1 MHWIIPFVLSAVM
14 GADTTGPDAVAY
26 GVAKWAN
33 GLGSHR
39 VVVQVDVSGE
49 AVWVEI
55 PWRRRDG
62 QPEQKAVLI
71 FDAATGKQVANAVV
85 VSVTA
90 ARGEIVFQPTSGAG
104 KYYVYYLPTSQPG
117 TGYFPQAAYARPQD
131 TADKAWRARLGLTE
145 EDLKK
150 GDWRKL
156 PRAQLVAFQTVH
168 EYDKFTAM
176 ERSASPEEVAQ
187 LLAANPQ
194 ADYLVFPEDRERPI
208 RMRDYLPRRW
218 IDAGPRDVLEGK
230 ACRGE
235 LYTFQI
241 GMFAV
246 RQKIEDLTITIED
259 LRPKSSAAHPIPT
272 SAIRCFNQGGIDS
285 NGQAFQKTIAVESGK
300 VGALWFGIQIPADA
314 EPGWYDGA
322 IHVAPQGEPGTRVAL
337 RLEIDNTVLADAGD
351 SQPWRHSRLRWLDST
366 IGADDQP
373 VAPFTPLVAEGTTI
387 RCMGRDV
394 QLEAT
399 GLPGCI
405 RSYFAAEM
413 TRLVAEGRPLLA
425 GPMRFVAELPDGT
438 ASAFTGERV
447 EFLKRTAGH
456 VVWRSTSHSGPLRL
470 SCQGDMEFDG
480 HLTFS
485 MELTAERAT
494 VVNDLRL
501 EIPLRGDV
509 ARYLMGMGRPGGL
522 RPAEHT
528 WHWDRKNNQDSIW
541 LGDVNAGLR
550 CQLFGDNY
558 RRPLINIHYRH
569 LPLNLPPAWH
579 NEGRGGCSIR
589 EEPDGRV
596 VLRATSGSRTV
607 VPDQPLHF
615 NFALLVTPL
624 KPLDTDGHWASRYY
638 HAYHSPDQVVQAGAN
653 VVNIHHGNDIN
664 PYINYPFLRVDKLKQ
679 YVDQAHT
686 KGLKVKI
693 YYTTRELSNHT
704 AELFA
709 LRSLGD
715 EVVVPG
721 PGGGHTWLQEH
732 LDPPYVPGWHT
743 PGVRDVA
750 FITTPDS
757 RWHNYYLEGLDW
769 LIRNVGIDG
778 LYIDDVAY
786 DRRVMQ
792 RARKILD
799 RSRPGAE
806 IDLHSWNHFND
817 RAGHACCLNLYMEHL
832 PYIDRVWIGE
842 GRDYNTPP
850 DYWLIE
856 ISGIPFGVMGEMLQG
871 GGNPWRGMVYGMTSR
886 LPYMADPRPIWKV
899 WDEFGMQGSQM
910 IGYWVPNSPVQ
921 TDHPAVLATVYQK
934 PGKALVAIASWA
946 REKVSCRLT
955 IDFAKLG
962 LDAAHAR
969 LHGPE
974 VPGFQPPATFQP
986 TDAIAI
992 EPGRGWM
999 LMIEKA
1005 E

>member
-1 MHWIIPFVLSAVM
+1 
-14 GADTTGPDAVAY
+14 
-26 GVAKWAN
+26 
-33 GLGSHR
+33 
-39 VVVQVDVSGE
+39 
-49 AVWVEI
+49 
-55 PWRRRDG
+55 
-62 QPEQKAVLI
+62 
-71 FDAATGKQVANAVV
+71 
-85 VSVTA
+85 
-90 ARGEIVFQPTSGAG
+90 
-104 KYYVYYLPTSQPG
+104 
-117 TGYFPQAAYARPQD
+117 
-131 TADKAWRARLGLTE
+131 
-145 EDLKK
+145 
-150 GDWRKL
+150 
-156 PRAQLVAFQTVH
+156 
-168 EYDKFTAM
+168 
-176 ERSASPEEVAQ
+176 
-187 LLAANPQ
+187 
-194 ADYLVFPEDRERPI
+194 
-208 RMRDYLPRRW
+208 
-218 IDAGPRDVLEGK
+218 
-230 ACRGE
+230 
-235 LYTFQI
+235 
-241 GMFAV
+241 
-246 RQKIEDLTITIED
+246 
-259 LRPKSSAAHPIPT
+259 
-272 SAIRCFNQGGIDS
+272 
-285 NGQAFQKTIAVESGK
+285 
-300 VGALWFGIQIPADA
+300 
-314 EPGWYDGA
+314 
-322 IHVAPQGEPGTRVAL
+322 
-337 RLEIDNTVLADAGD
+337 
-351 SQPWRHSRLRWLDST
+351 
-366 IGADDQP
+366 
-373 VAPFTPLVAEGTTI
+373 
-387 RCMGRDV
+387 
-394 QLEAT
+394 
-399 GLPGCI
+399 
-405 RSYFAAEM
+405 
-413 TRLVAEGRPLLA
+413 
-425 GPMRFVAELPDGT
+425 
-438 ASAFTGERV
+438 
-447 EFLKRTAGH
+447 
-456 VVWRSTSHSGPLRL
+456 
-470 SCQGDMEFDG
+470 
-480 HLTFS
+480 
-485 MELTAERAT
+485 
-494 VVNDLRL
+494 
-501 EIPLRGDV
+501 
-509 ARYLMGMGRPGGL
+509 
-522 RPAEHT
+522 
-528 WHWDRKNNQDSIW
+528 
-541 LGDVNAGLR
+541 
-550 CQLFGDNY
+550 LFGENY

-579 NEGRGGCSIR
+579 NEGRGGCSVR

-607 VPDQPLHF
+607 APDQPLHF

-638 HAYHSPDQVVQAGAN
+638 HAYHAPDQVVQAGAN

-679 YVDQAHT
+679 YVDEAHA

-886 LPYMADPRPIWKV
+886 LPYMADPRPIWKM
-899 WDEFGMQGSQM
+899 WDEFGMQGSRM
-910 IGYWVPNSPVQ
+910 IGYWVPDCPVR
-921 TDHPAVLATVYQK
+921 TDHPAVLATVYRK

-946 REKVSCRLT
+946 REKVNCHLT

-969 LHGPE
+969 LHALE
-974 VPGFQPPATFQP
+974 VPGFQSPATFELS
-986 TDAIAI
+986 DAIPV

-999 LMIEKA
+999 LMIEQS